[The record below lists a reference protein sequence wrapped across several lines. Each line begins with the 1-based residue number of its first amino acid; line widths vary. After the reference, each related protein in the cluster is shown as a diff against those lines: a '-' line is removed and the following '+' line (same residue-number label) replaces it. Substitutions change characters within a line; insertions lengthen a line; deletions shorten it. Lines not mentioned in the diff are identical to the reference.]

1 MEKRIAILAT
11 DGFEESEFTSPKEA
25 MEKEGFKVDVISI
38 KPGKI
43 KSWDVDN
50 WGKEFE
56 VDKTIDQVSAK
67 QYNALVLPGGVLNP
81 DQLRTNEDA
90 LVFVRD
96 FFKQSKPV
104 AAICHGPQTLINAEV
119 VEGRTMT
126 SYPSIKKDLENAG
139 ALWVDKEVV
148 VDEAFVTS
156 RTPDDLPAFND
167 KLIEE
172 GHAYEYEGGTKKVFT
187 IKGAGSIFH
196 LYLRLRQLSRLVHC
210 IHPMT
215 QPRKIYGG
223 TLK

>member
-1 MEKRIAILAT
+1 MNKRIAILAT

-25 MEKEGFKVDVISI
+25 MEKEGFDVDIVSL
-38 KPGKI
+38 KAGKI
-43 KSWDVDN
+43 KSWDGDN
-50 WGKEFE
+50 WGKEFD

-67 QYNALVLPGGVLNP
+67 QYNALVLPGGVINP
-81 DQLRTNEDA
+81 DHLRTNEDA

-119 VEGRTMT
+119 VKGRTMT
-126 SYPSIKKDLENAG
+126 SFPSIKKDLENAG

-156 RTPDDLPAFND
+156 RNPNDLPAFND

-172 GHAYEYEGGTKKVFT
+172 IKEGKHELQHA
-187 IKGAGSIFH
+187 
-196 LYLRLRQLSRLVHC
+196 
-210 IHPMT
+210 
-215 QPRKIYGG
+215 
-223 TLK
+223 

>member
-11 DGFEESEFTSPKEA
+11 NGFEEVELTSPKEA
-25 MEKEGFKVDVISI
+25 MEKEGFKVDIVSPE
-38 KPGKI
+38 KGKI
-43 KSWDVDN
+43 KSWDTDN

-56 VDKTIDQVSAK
+56 VDKTVNEVSAK

-81 DQLRTNEDA
+81 DNLRTNEDV

-104 AAICHGPQTLINAEV
+104 AAICHGPWTLINAEV
-119 VEGRTMT
+119 VKGRTMT
-126 SYPSIKKDLENAG
+126 SYPTLRKDLENAG

-156 RTPDDLPAFND
+156 RNPDDLPAFNS

-172 GHAYEYEGGTKKVFT
+172 IKEGKHELQHA
-187 IKGAGSIFH
+187 
-196 LYLRLRQLSRLVHC
+196 
-210 IHPMT
+210 
-215 QPRKIYGG
+215 
-223 TLK
+223 